1 MTLEA
6 FLKIVEIGGARNTT
20 MQEKQRTNDQKNHL
34 RPLPS
39 HERYLVA
46 EIKKAFQ
53 ALTNSS
59 PEQIEQLILTIPAQ
73 CREAAIRLAAQ
84 QFVYSMTLH
93 LLQLATTFHQHAE
106 EENMDEDERDETLRD
121 VKENITAILELN
133 RVLEIDSVESLHKLG
148 TITMSIIDLSHF
160 STAEEA
166 QSTLYALPGI
176 YEGWLER
183 AHLFKKEQP
192 A

>member
-1 MTLEA
+1 MTPEA
-6 FLKIVEIGGARNTT
+6 FLKIVEIGGARNTA
-20 MQEKQRTNDQKNHL
+20 MPEKQRTNDQKNHL

-46 EIKKAFQ
+46 EITKALQ
-53 ALTNSS
+53 AITNSS
-59 PEQIEQLILTIPAQ
+59 PEYIEQLILTIPAQ

-84 QFVYSMTLH
+84 QFVHSMTLH
-93 LLQLATTFHQHAE
+93 MLQLATTFHRHAE
-106 EENMDEDERDETLRD
+106 EEGIEEDERDATLQD
-121 VKENITAILELN
+121 VKENISAILELN
-133 RVLEIDSVESLHKLG
+133 RALEIDSVESLHKLG
-148 TITMSIIDLSHF
+148 TITVSIIDLSHF

-183 AHLFKKEQP
+183 AHLFK
-192 A
+192 